1 MGIIKYTIN
10 ISMNPQISATMSKT
24 LIADGK
30 VVDHSE
36 AFGNNDGFFIDNY
49 NNNLKYHPIND
60 IQHLLIPQSK
70 SLEKR
75 LRKDFSSKKK
85 KEKRLALPKKNVS
98 KKNLPIPKN
107 PLKKINSCREQSV
120 NPYSQKQPPFNL
132 PSLVSSIYHFSP
144 YFL

>member
-1 MGIIKYTIN
+1 
-10 ISMNPQISATMSKT
+10 MNPQISATMSKT
-24 LIADGK
+24 LIVDGK

-85 KEKRLALPKKNVS
+85 KSKKAGLTKKKRLKKKSSHSKKSLKKN
-98 KKNLPIPKN
+98 
-107 PLKKINSCREQSV
+107 
-120 NPYSQKQPPFNL
+120 
-132 PSLVSSIYHFSP
+132 
-144 YFL
+144 

>member
-1 MGIIKYTIN
+1 
-10 ISMNPQISATMSKT
+10 MNPQISATMSKT
-24 LIADGK
+24 LIVDGK

-85 KEKRLALPKKNVS
+85 SKKAGLTKKKRLKKKSLKKN
-98 KKNLPIPKN
+98 
-107 PLKKINSCREQSV
+107 
-120 NPYSQKQPPFNL
+120 
-132 PSLVSSIYHFSP
+132 
-144 YFL
+144 